1 MVAVVAVVVIFSPLY
16 HAESNSPFFT
26 ICPAARVVLLFV
38 LLLLL
43 RQCLIA
49 YPLPTLYADSL
60 STDEPPLLPP
70 TAAAPPPPHRAH
82 QSYTPLNR
90 YIRQLVATIVQCSDQ
105 AATADEDSAWRELPP
120 AAWTTLCPQQWQ
132 RDGGK
137 LTLVP
142 ATIDRC
148 LSTECTAVAAN
159 SGVTFCVASILRLL
173 TH

>member
-1 MVAVVAVVVIFSPLY
+1 MVQLLLMVAVVAVVVIISPLY
-16 HAESNSPFFT
+16 HAESNSPLFT

-38 LLLLL
+38 LLLLFL
-43 RQCLIA
+43 LQCLIA

-105 AATADEDSAWRELPP
+105 AAAADEDSA
-120 AAWTTLCPQQWQ
+120 
-132 RDGGK
+132 
-137 LTLVP
+137 
-142 ATIDRC
+142 
-148 LSTECTAVAAN
+148 
-159 SGVTFCVASILRLL
+159 
-173 TH
+173 